1 MSSDSEGDTLV
12 SNQRNDR
19 NISNNAEYLEFQ
31 ENFFIILKL
40 TKDFQSAWNLA
51 TFFILSSRKGQ

>member
-40 TKDFQSAWNLA
+40 TKDFQSA
-51 TFFILSSRKGQ
+51 